1 MHGQRDRLYF
11 QRLADAGNGTFN
23 DHAGSMTESILLS
36 VLVN

>member
-1 MHGQRDRLYF
+1 MHGQRDRPYF
-11 QRLADAGNGTFN
+11 QRLAAAGSGTFN